1 MHGIWDECLS
11 TLENLGKVS
20 ISPWCDERMMGE
32 RLRGKRTVYLR
43 KPPATLLGSPGALDE
58 DAVTACMEKT
68 AEAASGC
75 RLELA
80 QRDVYQIG
88 QGPQKV
94 ARYVQLIREAF
105 DRKYNP

>member
-1 MHGIWDECLS
+1 
-11 TLENLGKVS
+11 
-20 ISPWCDERMMGE
+20 MGE
-32 RLRGKRTVYLR
+32 RLCGKRTVYLR
-43 KPPATLLGSPGALDE
+43 KPPATLLGSAGPLDE

-68 AEAASGC
+68 ALAASGC

-80 QRDVYQIG
+80 QRDVYRIG

-105 DRKYNP
+105 DRKYKP